1 MTLPASDWSSRPGG
15 RDSRSRLGI
24 LYMHACMLVAG
35 TLPWPGHYRGSGA
48 EPPKADA
55 AHEKGLL

>member
-24 LYMHACMLVAG
+24 LYMHACW
-35 TLPWPGHYRGSGA
+35 WPGHYRGSGA
-48 EPPKADA
+48 EPPKADVA
-55 AHEKGLL
+55 QEKGLL